1 MIKEIYKQKGW
12 IATSA
17 SILQNRIEVKLTF
30 DGRYNFYCPTCG
42 CNLKIHS
49 YREINVRDLPILE
62 REVLLYVDTMQGY
75 CDKCK
80 RFHTLRPDICHPTCG
95 FTWRFMRLLS
105 RHLIHAPARYLQDE
119 YKVSYTT
126 VLRLDKEVLKE
137 DIAKPKTRDVESI
150 LIDEKYLG
158 ASSGFVTMV
167 LNAKTGEPLEL
178 TRGRDGNC
186 LDDFFKRFGEQEKRK
201 IKYLGIDRSNA
212 YRSAALQHLPHIHIC
227 YDAYHLVSNMN
238 EVLDRI
244 RRSIMKNA
252 PYGLEKF
259 LKGKRY
265 ILLKGRENLP
275 SDARQELRSL
285 YTLNKGL
292 YIAYLLKEQFR
303 QIFQTDDEN
312 TATLRLILWIKMCMK
327 SKVKQLIHFAK
338 GISSKFNEII
348 NGIRYKI
355 NSAKIEAANAM
366 IKRIQSKACGIF
378 DVEYLF
384 LKLRQIY
391 YLRLQKQTKM
401 PMSYYQQI

>member
-1 MIKEIYKQKGW
+1 M
-12 IATSA
+12 
-17 SILQNRIEVKLTF
+17 
-30 DGRYNFYCPTCG
+30 
-42 CNLKIHS
+42 
-49 YREINVRDLPILE
+49 
-62 REVLLYVDTMQGY
+62 
-75 CDKCK
+75 
-80 RFHTLRPDICHPTCG
+80 
-95 FTWRFMRLLS
+95 
-105 RHLIHAPARYLQDE
+105 
-119 YKVSYTT
+119 
-126 VLRLDKEVLKE
+126 
-137 DIAKPKTRDVESI
+137 
-150 LIDEKYLG
+150 
-158 ASSGFVTMV
+158 
-167 LNAKTGEPLEL
+167 NAKTGEPLEL
-178 TRGRDGNC
+178 TRGRDGKC
-186 LDDFFKRFGEQEKRK
+186 LDDFFKRFDEQEKQK
-201 IKYLGIDRSNA
+201 IKYLRIDRSNA
-212 YRSAALQHLPHIHIC
+212 YRSAALLHLPHIHIC

-238 EVLDRI
+238 EMLDKI
-244 RRSIMKNA
+244 RRSIMKNE

-265 ILLKGRENLP
+265 ILLKGRENLH

-285 YTLNKGL
+285 YTLNKDL

-303 QIFQTDDEN
+303 QVFQTCDEN

-355 NSAKIEAANAM
+355 NSAKIESANAM

-391 YLRLQKQTKM
+391 YLKLLKQTKM